1 MRPVKATQGLR
12 PNVLNSRLNQTTS
25 GFRSFTVFR
34 SRNTLPGSSND
45 QQRTTLNP
53 SDSTWS
59 GGSSSARTVRFRNGL
74 RCNCC
79 AM

>member
-1 MRPVKATQGLR
+1 MRPAKAIRGLR

-25 GFRSFTVFR
+25 GFSSFTVFR
-34 SRNTLPGSSND
+34 RRNTLPGSSKD
-45 QQRTTLNP
+45 QQRMTLKP
-53 SDSTWS
+53 SASTWS